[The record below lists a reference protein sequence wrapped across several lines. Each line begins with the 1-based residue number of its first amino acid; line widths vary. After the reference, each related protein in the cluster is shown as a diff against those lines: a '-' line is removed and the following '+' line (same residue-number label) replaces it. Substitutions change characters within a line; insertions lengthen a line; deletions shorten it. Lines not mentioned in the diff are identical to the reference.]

1 MSDRPPAL
9 ASVVFGSRA
18 PEREAAWYRRA
29 LGLPPG
35 GAASQL
41 TVTPRDDVAPTAVEP
56 MRIIPNFHVD
66 DIAAAEARLVAIE
79 AVWVREVE
87 ATSCGIIGTVL
98 DPDGNFVQVIETPS
112 RDSALVS
119 RRRAGRRS
127 SPDV

>member
-1 MSDRPPAL
+1 MSERPPVL
-9 ASVVFGSRA
+9 AAVVLGSRV
-18 PEREAAWYRRA
+18 PERETAWFSRA

-35 GAASQL
+35 DAAPL
-41 TVTPRDDVAPTAVEP
+41 AVTQRDDVAPTAVEP

-66 DIAAAEARLVAIE
+66 DITVVEARLIAMEAI
-79 AVWVREVE
+79 WVREVE

-112 RDSALVS
+112 RDSAPVS
-119 RRRAGRRS
+119 RRRARRRS